1 MKKESLIGHV
11 IEVFSAFAE
20 RSNIPADA
28 ILRDFYLKRKYLG
41 SSDRREIAVP
51 YYGIVKNYL
60 RLESIY
66 VDSTGLDE
74 LFPELIVAAYYLV
87 YENASPIELQRIIKE
102 LANEFQY
109 DHPIEFFEKMAD
121 RDRETARLA
130 SLAEDERSS
139 ILYSMPLW
147 FVKKLR
153 SEFADEAN
161 EILKSSNQE
170 APTSLRVNT
179 LVTSREEVMAYL
191 QSKGTECTASA
202 LAPEAILLRKRINA
216 MEHDLFRKG
225 GFEIQDEG
233 SQLIPHFAN
242 ITSPRIKVFDACA
255 GAGGKT
261 LHFSSLMHNH
271 GEIYSTDIDAR
282 KLEELKKRTKRA
294 TAQNIRIILP
304 QDREKFLSNKL
315 NTFDIV
321 LLDVPC
327 TGTGTLRRNPSIK
340 WNLTE
345 DMLASLIEKQ
355 RGIVA
360 ENIRFVKP
368 GGVLLYA
375 TCSLLKDECEEQ
387 IQWILSEFG
396 EFTLEAEKRT
406 RPDKDGCDGFYVA
419 RLRKKTT

>member
-121 RDRETARLA
+121 RDRETVRLA

-153 SEFADEAN
+153 SEFADEAS

-179 LVTSREEVMAYL
+179 LVSSREEVMAYL
-191 QSKGTECTASA
+191 QSKGIECTASA

-255 GAGGKT
+255 GA
-261 LHFSSLMHNH
+261 
-271 GEIYSTDIDAR
+271 
-282 KLEELKKRTKRA
+282 
-294 TAQNIRIILP
+294 
-304 QDREKFLSNKL
+304 
-315 NTFDIV
+315 
-321 LLDVPC
+321 
-327 TGTGTLRRNPSIK
+327 
-340 WNLTE
+340 
-345 DMLASLIEKQ
+345 
-355 RGIVA
+355 
-360 ENIRFVKP
+360 
-368 GGVLLYA
+368 
-375 TCSLLKDECEEQ
+375 
-387 IQWILSEFG
+387 
-396 EFTLEAEKRT
+396 
-406 RPDKDGCDGFYVA
+406 
-419 RLRKKTT
+419 